1 MAALLA
7 ARVWPIRHTPSAE
20 ATPTPKT
27 IRPGA
32 AQYPLANSVENRW
45 IIPFGAWVAFV
56 SVKRNV
62 LTFAEKCVTV
72 VGMIEDF
79 TAVSMKGGPC
89 GVYALLRDGK
99 VVYVGQSLNVFARV
113 ATHWNNLRRALRG
126 KRVSSGTWQ
135 DVVVNFNEVRFKR
148 CSEGDL
154 DAEELKLIQRYIPQ
168 HNHLMKRPVNPLA
181 GRIAGLPCIQA
192 LAELSDKRAQRPLHR
207 RRVVT

>member
-7 ARVWPIRHTPSAE
+7 ARVWPIRHSTAAE
-20 ATPTPKT
+20 PTPTPKT
-27 IRPGA
+27 KCPGA
-32 AQYPLANSVENRW
+32 AQYPLAYFVGNRW
-45 IIPFGAWVAFV
+45 IILFPFPPALV

-62 LTFAEKCVTV
+62 LTFVEKCATV

-135 DVVVNFNEVRFKR
+135 HVVVNFNEVRFKR

-181 GRIAGLPCIQA
+181 DKIAGLPCIQV
-192 LAELSDKRAQRPLHR
+192 LAELSDKRAGRPLHR
-207 RRVVT
+207 RRVIT

>member
-1 MAALLA
+1 
-7 ARVWPIRHTPSAE
+7 
-20 ATPTPKT
+20 
-27 IRPGA
+27 
-32 AQYPLANSVENRW
+32 
-45 IIPFGAWVAFV
+45 
-56 SVKRNV
+56 
-62 LTFAEKCVTV
+62 
-72 VGMIEDF
+72 MIEDF

-148 CSEGDL
+148 CAEGDL

-181 GRIAGLPCIQA
+181 GKIAGLPCIQV